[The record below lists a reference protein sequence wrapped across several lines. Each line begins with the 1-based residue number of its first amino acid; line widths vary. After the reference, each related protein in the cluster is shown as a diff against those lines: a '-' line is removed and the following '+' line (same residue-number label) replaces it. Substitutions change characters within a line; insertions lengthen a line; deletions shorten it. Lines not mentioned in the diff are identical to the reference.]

1 MKKCK
6 HRYTAI
12 SLLFLIGMLVT
23 GCDGFLDVE
32 LDNQIKLEE
41 VFNKRSTTEQYLA
54 QVYGFVPQTYNWHEN
69 AVGANIPMSDEA
81 LFSWMSGLGY
91 HSFLNGTWSV
101 TTTSYAIWKN
111 MYQAINQATVFMNH
125 VDECVELTQK
135 EKDIMKAEARFLRAY
150 FYTLLINRY
159 GPVYVWG
166 DQDSDS
172 SIHVE
177 DVDRHPLETNV
188 QFVIEEYDK
197 AAEVLP
203 LQITDVSWYGRVTKG
218 AVLAA
223 KTRFLLYMASPLFN
237 GCSLYQG
244 MQNKDGELL
253 FPQSPDPE
261 KWQKAADAAKAVIDL
276 GIYDLVRNT
285 TETDPFKR
293 AIRSYMGVTLEK
305 WNKEVIW
312 GQWQTDG
319 MFVVVRCNPPK
330 FCKTGYGGY
339 CPSIR
344 LVDTYPM
351 AASGRFPVTGYNAD
365 GSPVIDPKS
374 GYVEDG
380 FRDSYK
386 HPLDTFLLVKAHN
399 SCVGRDARFYAS
411 VLANGFPWLN
421 PAMRKDAVTFFDGGT
436 SSYSGSG
443 DCVKVGYSWRRMTDP
458 TLNTDQGNWGQLVAP
473 IFRLGEI
480 YLNYAEACNEKP
492 NRDEAEALKY
502 INLVR
507 ERSGLNKLEEAYPE
521 VKGNKNLLREL
532 IQKER
537 MVELAFETLRL
548 PDLCRWMTAKDILNG
563 KVWTR
568 NVAAKN
574 YEDSW
579 HRTTSIWASGDRVF
593 ADKNYLFPIPQE
605 QLNEMQNLTQNYG
618 W

>member
-1 MKKCK
+1 M
-6 HRYTAI
+6 
-12 SLLFLIGMLVT
+12 
-23 GCDGFLDVE
+23 
-32 LDNQIKLEE
+32 
-41 VFNKRSTTEQYLA
+41 
-54 QVYGFVPQTYNWHEN
+54 
-69 AVGANIPMSDEA
+69 
-81 LFSWMSGLGY
+81 
-91 HSFLNGTWSV
+91 
-101 TTTSYAIWKN
+101 
-111 MYQAINQATVFMNH
+111 
-125 VDECVELTQK
+125 
-135 EKDIMKAEARFLRAY
+135 
-150 FYTLLINRY
+150 
-159 GPVYVWG
+159 
-166 DQDSDS
+166 
-172 SIHVE
+172 
-177 DVDRHPLETNV
+177 
-188 QFVIEEYDK
+188 
-197 AAEVLP
+197 
-203 LQITDVSWYGRVTKG
+203 
-218 AVLAA
+218 
-223 KTRFLLYMASPLFN
+223 
-237 GCSLYQG
+237 
-244 MQNKDGELL
+244 
-253 FPQSPDPE
+253 
-261 KWQKAADAAKAVIDL
+261 
-276 GIYDLVRNT
+276 
-285 TETDPFKR
+285 
-293 AIRSYMGVTLEK
+293 
-305 WNKEVIW
+305 
-312 GQWQTDG
+312 
-319 MFVVVRCNPPK
+319 
-330 FCKTGYGGY
+330 
-339 CPSIR
+339 
-344 LVDTYPM
+344 
-351 AASGRFPVTGYNAD
+351 
-365 GSPVIDPKS
+365 
-374 GYVEDG
+374 EDG

-548 PDLCRWMTAKDILNG
+548 PDLCRWMTAKDVLNG